1 MLLTENTEAYAAM
14 LPFLNQACF
23 GSYLILPFQFSES
36 EFRFEWAD
44 SMLIPRDITTVD
56 INEAARS
63 MMNKNSRV
71 SIGRCWMIP
80 CNILFHEMAGI
91 DDSETLHLYVET
103 EKGRRCFSLTDSWL
117 YVFHSHVAF
126 LAVGICF
133 DEIQTLADIVN
144 LGGMNSRAAF
154 CYEDESGRVDFSL
167 SEWVDNIAA
176 KSGLHGFFS
185 RESNPFA
192 DVFTYTL
199 AVIPERFPNLEV
211 MKQATFNL
219 HLMIPFS
226 NPVTD
231 NSEEDVRFVYAKIGE
246 ISHTYRWAAC
256 VTSQTLSYIVGDPNM
271 DFKGQ
276 MEIRGRA
283 GLPIVM
289 FALYEKYTCIRYT
302 EAIADTDI
310 HHLNPIQNLK
320 MEMLEFKAYGTL
332 APSNISRWS
341 NIRQI
346 YRALL
351 ETNEIPSA
359 IADVDYKIGIL
370 AEHQREIESKR
381 AGMLTNLIT
390 AFGIVSILESV
401 LAIIQILLGANN
413 IIWIT
418 LLLTTVV
425 LFLAFLLALFRRRGK

>member
-1 MLLTENTEAYAAM
+1 MFTDNTEAYTAM

-23 GSYLILPFQFSES
+23 GSYLILPFQFLEG

-44 SMLIPRDITTVD
+44 STLSPRDIKTVD
-56 INEAARS
+56 ISETARS

-80 CNILFHEMAGI
+80 RNILLNEMAGI
-91 DDSETLHLYVET
+91 KDTEALPLYVET
-103 EKGRRCFSLTDSWL
+103 GKGRRCFTLTDSWL
-117 YVFHSHVAF
+117 YVFYSHIAF

-144 LGGMNSRAAF
+144 LGGMNNRAAF
-154 CYEDESGRVDFSL
+154 SYEDASGRVDFSL
-167 SEWVDNIAA
+167 SEWVDHFAA

-185 RESNPFA
+185 KESNPFA

-199 AVIPERFPNLEV
+199 AVISERFPNLEV

-246 ISHTYRWAAC
+246 ISHTFRWATC
-256 VTSQTLSYIVGDPNM
+256 VTSQTLSYIVADPNM
-271 DFKGQ
+271 DFKSQ

-283 GLPIVM
+283 GLPVVM

-302 EAIADTDI
+302 EALAETDI
-310 HHLNPIQNLK
+310 HHLNSIEKLK

-341 NIRQI
+341 NIKQI

-359 IADVDYKIGIL
+359 IADVDHKISIL
-370 AEHQREIESKR
+370 AEHQRELESIR
-381 AGMLTNLIT
+381 AEMLTNLIT

-401 LAIIQILLGANN
+401 LGIIQILLGANMT
-413 IIWIT
+413 IWIASF
-418 LLLTTVV
+418 LTTMV
-425 LFLAFLLALFRRRGK
+425 LFLTFLVALFRRKDR